1 MEDTYTHKQLADLC
15 SVSETTIKSYR
26 RKFPGYIPVLTQGKP
41 IRFKREAGEVCL
53 AIRDCFAKGMS
64 VGETLA
70 ALKKRFTPQP
80 GAEPRRAPASPFTPV
95 AAPAAS
101 PVAPEQLERFF
112 ETATRMMQG
121 MAGLAT
127 AQAKAVQRLDKVEA
141 ALDKLLDIES
151 RNGERFARLL
161 AHLGSPAPDTPPQ
174 PTSSGD
180 GAPAPEKVRARKIVN
195 VRDSG
200 GEVRSYALE
209 KEEPAPGVRLE
220 QPSEEL
226 LATPIVIRTEQDEF
240 LGMPGRLSLSGF
252 VEALVR
258 EAEEKG
264 ASLSRWERRGEEWVF
279 VTEVPGGASH
289 ACHFLS
295 TTTPRGNSVALLD
308 RLEVDGR
315 QATSRFLQEFFRQIK
330 DRI

>member
-1 MEDTYTHKQLADLC
+1 MEETYTHKELADLC

-26 RKFPGYIPVLTQGKP
+26 RKFPGYIPVLTRGKP

-64 VGETLA
+64 VNETLA
-70 ALKKRFTPQP
+70 ALRERFTPQP
-80 GAEPRRAPASPFTPV
+80 SAAPRPSPATSA
-95 AAPAAS
+95 AAPA
-101 PVAPEQLERFF
+101 PVQPAIAPEQMEKFF
-112 ETATRMMQG
+112 ETAGRMMQG
-121 MAGLAT
+121 MAALAT
-127 AQAKAVQRLDKVEA
+127 AQAKAVQRLEQVEA

-161 AHLGSPAPDTPPQ
+161 AHLGSPSPDIPP

-209 KEEPAPGVRLE
+209 KETPAPGVKLE
-220 QPSEEL
+220 QPSEAFL
-226 LATPIVIRTEQDEF
+226 GTPIVIRTDQGEF

-258 EAEEKG
+258 DAEEKG
-264 ASLSRWERRGEEWVF
+264 ASLSHWERSGEEWVF
-279 VTEVPGGASH
+279 FTQVPGGGSH
-289 ACHFLS
+289 AFHFVS
-295 TTTPRGNSVALLD
+295 TTTPRGNLVVLLE
-308 RLEVDGR
+308 RLDVDGKES
-315 QATSRFLQEFFRQIK
+315 TPRFLQEFFRQIK